1 MIRDRASAPARD
13 GPYGTKPRRFIVLW
27 FIEMLTTR
35 PPPAAEHARHHR
47 PGHEEVAREVGG
59 DDVAEAVRLTS

>member
-35 PPPAAEHARHHR
+35 PPPAASMRGTTARAMR
-47 PGHEEVAREVGG
+47 K
-59 DDVAEAVRLTS
+59 